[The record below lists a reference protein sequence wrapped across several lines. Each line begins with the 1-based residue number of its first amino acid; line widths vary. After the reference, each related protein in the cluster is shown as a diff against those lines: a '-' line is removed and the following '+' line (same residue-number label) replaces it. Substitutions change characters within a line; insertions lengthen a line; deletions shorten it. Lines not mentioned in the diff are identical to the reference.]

1 MATAGSGDVLGGM
14 IAGLLAQG
22 ESPRMAAMSG
32 CYLHGM
38 AGDVA
43 AARKGMY
50 SMLAGDIL
58 EAIPAVLTEQLYH

>member
-38 AGDVA
+38 AEISAFQILFQNDMLLLSDTA
-43 AARKGMY
+43 AAPIK
-50 SMLAGDIL
+50 
-58 EAIPAVLTEQLYH
+58 LTPP